1 MVWETD
7 KASGFLER
15 SVPGF
20 GEHRAGLSIP
30 PPEAHRGQARHT
42 RWAGPCPAPLRC
54 DPVLEARY
62 PHFAGNRGTRQAQVT
77 PEVTV
82 TARGVVWKR
91 ARSRR
96 DPPGRAREEAAGKP
110 RSRRLSVGGAR
121 RVGDA
126 KLQREPRRRAPLTCA
141 CAAYV
146 RVRALQTCEGG
157 AGRAGRAGSVS
168 RVAARGW
175 ERATQ
180 RGLDRGASSV
190 EETHHSVS

>member
-1 MVWETD
+1 MWETD
-7 KASGFLER
+7 EASGFLER

-82 TARGVVWKR
+82 TARGDR
-91 ARSRR
+91 AEPCEESAG
-96 DPPGRAREEAAGKP
+96 PAREGAR
-110 RSRRLSVGGAR
+110 RSSGQTSERRLSVGGAR

-157 AGRAGRAGSVS
+157 AGRAGSVS